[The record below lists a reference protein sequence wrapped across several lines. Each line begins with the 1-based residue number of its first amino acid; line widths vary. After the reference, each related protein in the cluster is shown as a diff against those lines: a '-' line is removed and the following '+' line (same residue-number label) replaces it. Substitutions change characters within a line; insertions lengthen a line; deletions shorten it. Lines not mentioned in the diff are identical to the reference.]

1 MHLGDVH
8 VLTVQRSLDLNLR
21 TPGSDV
27 HVLTVQRGLDLNLR
41 TPGSDGHAQCSTMVC
56 TDFCLVSHIVKSY
69 DGGDD
74 DDDGDDDATL

>member
-1 MHLGDVH
+1 VNMHLG
-8 VLTVQRSLDLNLR
+8 
-21 TPGSDV
+21 DV
-27 HVLTVQRGLDLNLR
+27 HVLTVQRGLDLNFR

-74 DDDGDDDATL
+74 DGGGDDDDDGDDDATL